1 MGSEG
6 DGLYVESD
14 EGWSGD
20 VRTYVATAMTKRGGL
35 RGTGL
40 IRATI
45 IGGRGYNFRG
55 GNGTTQTN
63 LM

>member
-20 VRTYVATAMTKRGGL
+20 VRTYVATAMTKRGGFK
-35 RGTGL
+35 GDGSDTGDDNW
-40 IRATI
+40 RAGI
-45 IGGRGYNFRG
+45 QFQGR
-55 GNGTTQTN
+55 
-63 LM
+63 